1 MHRSWV
7 GHAMPLSSVSS
18 ESFTFEKISRCHAVP
33 SHRSIRGATPV
44 YSCKSSKPN
53 WPTAMHDLGDT
64 HATSSK
70 LASSSYR
77 RCGGKRRLQRVPS
90 HESAIARSLPA
101 PLPNCP
107 TAMHIDETQ
116 ETPLSSASLV
126 PGGIGAG
133 RQSQVDPSQ
142 DSMSGRS
149 PAERAP
155 RYGAGTSSRPTA
167 THEPVPSHETDES
180 SLSTTREG
188 GCGVRSD
195 QAPPA
200 NEAPYGTWTPYGLSM
215 KPTETH
221 VVARSQ
227 AIARGLLSI
236 TGDAVGTAGVDARA
250 MIPAAISAPIATNR
264 SVRMRGSRCS

>member
-1 MHRSWV
+1 
-7 GHAMPLSSVSS
+7 
-18 ESFTFEKISRCHAVP
+18 
-33 SHRSIRGATPV
+33 
-44 YSCKSSKPN
+44 
-53 WPTAMHDLGDT
+53 
-64 HATSSK
+64 
-70 LASSSYR
+70 
-77 RCGGKRRLQRVPS
+77 
-90 HESAIARSLPA
+90 
-101 PLPNCP
+101 
-107 TAMHIDETQ
+107 MHIDEKQ

-133 RQSQVDPSQ
+133 RRSQVDPSQ
-142 DSMSGRS
+142 DPMSGRS

-180 SLSTTREG
+180 SLSTTGEG

-200 NEAPYGTWTPYGLSM
+200 NEAPNGTWTPYGLSM

-221 VVARSQ
+221 VVARSH

-236 TGDAVGTAGVDARA
+236 TGDVVGTAGVDTRA